1 LAKIDSHLHVWTLDD
16 DRYPMLPGRVPNVP
30 GDVKR
35 LLSSMDEAEV
45 DGALIVQPIFHGF
58 DHGYVN
64 EAIKAHPDRFKGM
77 ALINPQR
84 MDAVDQLDHLVTD
97 KGYTGVRFN
106 PAMWVLGVIEHL
118 GLTPEERSKHFKTC
132 AECQLQHMNDD
143 AGKAIYEKAGELGV
157 PVGFMVSP
165 KYFDQVD
172 DMLSEFPE
180 TPAIID
186 HFGGCKVADGE
197 PGSNAGFDA
206 LIALAKH
213 PQLRIKVSGFVGSS
227 DVAMPH
233 EDTWP
238 MVKALLGAY
247 GAERLMW
254 GTDFPWIQSHG
265 GYVDGTRIIGQ
276 IPDISDGDR
285 AWIMGETATSLF
297 GDWN

>member
-1 LAKIDSHLHVWTLDD
+1 MAKIDSHLHVWTLDD
-16 DRYPMLPGRVPNVP
+16 ERYPMLPGRVPNVP

-64 EAIKAHPDRFKGM
+64 DAIKAHSDRFKGM

-84 MDAVDQLDHLVTD
+84 RDAVDQLDHLVTD
-97 KGYTGVRFN
+97 KGYNGVRFN

-118 GLTPEERSKHFKTC
+118 DLTPAERSKHFETC

-143 AGKAIYEKAGELGV
+143 AGKGIYEKAGELGV

-172 DMLSEFPE
+172 DLLSEFPE

-186 HFGGCKVADGE
+186 HFGGCKVADGA
-197 PGSNAGFDA
+197 PGSNVDFDA
-206 LIALAKH
+206 LMALAKH
-213 PQLRIKVSGFVGSS
+213 PQLRIKVSGFVGPS
-227 DVAMPH
+227 DGAMPH

-254 GTDFPWIQSHG
+254 GTGFPWIQSHG
-265 GYVDGTRIIGQ
+265 GYVDGARIIGQ
-276 IPDISDGDR
+276 IPDVSDGDR
-285 AWIMGETATSLF
+285 AWLMGGTATSLF

>member
-1 LAKIDSHLHVWTLDD
+1 MAKIDSHLHVWTLDD
-16 DRYPMLPGRVPNVP
+16 ERYPMLPGRVPNVP
-30 GDVKR
+30 GDVER
-35 LLSSMDEAEV
+35 LLSSMDEADI

-64 EAIKAHPDRFKGM
+64 QAIKAHPDRFKGM
-77 ALINPQR
+77 ALSNPQR
-84 MDAVDQLDHLVTD
+84 MDAVDQLDRLVTD
-97 KGYTGVRFN
+97 KGYSGVRFN

-118 GLTPEERSKHFKTC
+118 DLTPEERSKHFETC

-143 AGKAIYEKAGELGV
+143 AGKGIYEKAGELGV

-172 DMLSEFPE
+172 DLLSEFPE

-186 HFGGCKVADGE
+186 HFGGCKVADGA
-197 PGSNAGFDA
+197 PGSNVDFDA
-206 LIALAKH
+206 LMALAKH
-213 PQLRIKVSGFVGSS
+213 PQLRIKVSGFVGPS
-227 DVAMPH
+227 DGAMPH

-276 IPDISDGDR
+276 IPGVSDGDR
-285 AWIMGETATSLF
+285 AWLMGGTATSLF

>member
-1 LAKIDSHLHVWTLDD
+1 LAKIDSHLHVWALDD
-16 DRYPMLPGRVPNVP
+16 ERYPMPPGRVPNVP
-30 GDVKR
+30 GDVER
-35 LLSSMDEAEV
+35 LLSSMDEAEI

-64 EAIKAHPDRFKGM
+64 KAIKAHPDRFKGM

-97 KGYTGVRFN
+97 KGYRGVRFN
-106 PAMWVLGVIEHL
+106 PSMWVLGVIEHL
-118 GLTPEERSKHFKTC
+118 DLTPEERSKHFNKC

-143 AGKAIYEKAGELGV
+143 AGKAIYQKAGELGV

-165 KYFDQVD
+165 KYFGQID
-172 DMLSEFPE
+172 DLLNEFPE
-180 TPAIID
+180 TAAIID
-186 HFGGCKVADGE
+186 HFGGCKVADGA
-197 PGSNAGFDA
+197 PGSNLDFDA

-213 PQLRIKVSGFVGSS
+213 PQLRIKVSGFVGPS
-227 DVAMPH
+227 DGAMPH

-265 GYVDGTRIIGQ
+265 GYVEGTRIIGQ

-285 AWIMGETATSLF
+285 DWLMGGTVTSLL
-297 GDWN
+297 GDWS

>member
-1 LAKIDSHLHVWTLDD
+1 
-16 DRYPMLPGRVPNVP
+16 
-30 GDVKR
+30 
-35 LLSSMDEAEV
+35 MDEAEV

-64 EAIKAHPDRFKGM
+64 EAIKAHSDRFKGM

-106 PAMWVLGVIEHL
+106 PAMWVLGVLEHL
-118 GLTPEERSKHFKTC
+118 DLTPEERSKHFKTC

-172 DMLSEFPE
+172 DMLGEFPE

-227 DVAMPH
+227 DGAMPH

>member
-1 LAKIDSHLHVWTLDD
+1 LAKIDSHLHVWALDD
-16 DRYPMLPGRVPNVP
+16 ERYPMLPGRIPNVS
-30 GDVKR
+30 GDVEQ
-35 LLSSMDEAEV
+35 LLSSMDEAEI

-97 KGYTGVRFN
+97 KGYRGVRFN
-106 PAMWVLGVIEHL
+106 PSMWVLGVIEHL
-118 GLTPEERSKHFKTC
+118 DLTPEERSAHFKTC

-143 AGKAIYEKAGELGV
+143 SGKAIYEKAGELGV

-165 KYFDQVD
+165 KFFDQID
-172 DMLSEFPE
+172 DLLGEFPE

-186 HFGGCKVADGE
+186 HFGGCKVADGA
-197 PGSNAGFDA
+197 PGLNPDLDA
-206 LIALAKH
+206 LLALAKH
-213 PQLRIKVSGFVGSS
+213 PQLRIKVSGFVGPSG
-227 DVAMPH
+227 DEMPH

-265 GYVDGTRIIGQ
+265 GYVEGTRIIGQ

-285 AWIMGETATSLF
+285 DWLMGGTATSLF
-297 GDWN
+297 GDWG

>member
-1 LAKIDSHLHVWTLDD
+1 
-16 DRYPMLPGRVPNVP
+16 
-30 GDVKR
+30 
-35 LLSSMDEAEV
+35 MDEAEI

-64 EAIKAHPDRFKGM
+64 KAIKAHPDRFKGM

-97 KGYTGVRFN
+97 KGYRGVRFN
-106 PAMWVLGVIEHL
+106 PSMWVLGVIEHL
-118 GLTPEERSKHFKTC
+118 DLTPEERSKHFNKC

-143 AGKAIYEKAGELGV
+143 AGKAIYQKAGELGV

-165 KYFDQVD
+165 KYFGQID
-172 DMLSEFPE
+172 DLLNEFPE
-180 TPAIID
+180 TAAIID
-186 HFGGCKVADGE
+186 HFGGCKVADGA
-197 PGSNAGFDA
+197 PGSNPDFDA

-213 PQLRIKVSGFVGSS
+213 PQLRIKVSGFVGPS
-227 DVAMPH
+227 DGAMPH

-265 GYVDGTRIIGQ
+265 GYVEGTRIIGQ

-285 AWIMGETATSLF
+285 DWLMGGTVTSLL
-297 GDWN
+297 GDWS

>member
-1 LAKIDSHLHVWTLDD
+1 MAKIDSHLHVWTLDD
-16 DRYPMLPGRVPNVP
+16 ERYPMLPGRVPNVP
-30 GDVKR
+30 GDVER
-35 LLSSMDEAEV
+35 LLSSMDEADI

-64 EAIKAHPDRFKGM
+64 QAIKTHPDRFKGM

-84 MDAVDQLDHLVTD
+84 MDAVDQLDRLVTD
-97 KGYTGVRFN
+97 KGYSGVRFN

-118 GLTPEERSKHFKTC
+118 DLTPEERSKHFETC

-157 PVGFMVSP
+157 AVGFMVSP

-172 DMLSEFPE
+172 DLLSEFPE

-186 HFGGCKVADGE
+186 HFGGCKVADGA
-197 PGSNAGFDA
+197 PGSNADFDA
-206 LIALAKH
+206 LMSLAKH
-213 PQLRIKVSGFVGSS
+213 PQLRIKVSGFVGPS
-227 DVAMPH
+227 DGAMPH

-265 GYVDGTRIIGQ
+265 GYGDGTRIIGQ
-276 IPDISDGDR
+276 IPDVSDGDR
-285 AWIMGETATSLF
+285 AWLMGGTATSLF

>member
-16 DRYPMLPGRVPNVP
+16 ERYPMLPGRVPNVP
-30 GDVKR
+30 GDVER
-35 LLSSMDEAEV
+35 LLSSMDEAEI

-64 EAIKAHPDRFKGM
+64 QAIKTHPDRFKGM

-84 MDAVDQLDHLVTD
+84 MDAVDQLDRLVTD
-97 KGYTGVRFN
+97 KGYSGVRFN

-118 GLTPEERSKHFKTC
+118 DLTPEERSKHFETC

-157 PVGFMVSP
+157 AVGFMVSP

-172 DMLSEFPE
+172 DLLSEFPE

-186 HFGGCKVADGE
+186 HFGGCKVADGA
-197 PGSNAGFDA
+197 PGSNVDFDA
-206 LIALAKH
+206 LMALAKH
-213 PQLRIKVSGFVGSS
+213 PQLRIKVSGFVGPS
-227 DVAMPH
+227 DGAMPH

-276 IPDISDGDR
+276 IPDVSDGDQ
-285 AWIMGETATSLF
+285 AWLMGGTATSLF

>member
-1 LAKIDSHLHVWTLDD
+1 MAKIDSHLHVWALDD
-16 DRYPMLPGRVPNVP
+16 ERYPMPPGRVPNVS
-30 GDVKR
+30 GDVER
-35 LLSSMDEAEV
+35 LLASMDEAQV

-97 KGYTGVRFN
+97 KGYRGVRFN
-106 PAMWVLGVIEHL
+106 PAMWVLGVIDHL
-118 GLTPEERSKHFKTC
+118 NLTPEERSIHFKTC

-143 AGKAIYEKAGELGV
+143 AGKAIYQKAGELGV

-165 KYFDQVD
+165 KYFDQID
-172 DMLSEFPE
+172 DLLTEFPE

-186 HFGGCKVADGE
+186 HFGGCKAADGA
-197 PGSNAGFDA
+197 PGSNPDFDA
-206 LIALAKH
+206 LVALAKH
-213 PQLRIKVSGFVGSS
+213 PQLRIKVSGFVGPS
-227 DVAMPH
+227 DGAMPH

-265 GYVDGTRIIGQ
+265 GYVEGTQIIGQ
-276 IPDISDGDR
+276 IPDISDVDR
-285 AWIMGETATSLF
+285 DWLMGGTATSLF
-297 GDWN
+297 GDWG

>member
-1 LAKIDSHLHVWTLDD
+1 MAKIDSHLHVWTLDD
-16 DRYPMLPGRVPNVP
+16 ERYPMLPGRVPNVP
-30 GDVKR
+30 GDVER
-35 LLSSMDEAEV
+35 LLSSMDEADI

-64 EAIKAHPDRFKGM
+64 EAINAHPDRFKGM

-84 MDAVDQLDHLVTD
+84 MDAVDQLDRLVTD
-97 KGYTGVRFN
+97 KGYSGVRFN
-106 PAMWVLGVIEHL
+106 PAMWVRGVIEHL
-118 GLTPEERSKHFKTC
+118 DLTPEERSKHFETC

-143 AGKAIYEKAGELGV
+143 AGKGIYEKAGELGV

-172 DMLSEFPE
+172 DLLSEFPE

-186 HFGGCKVADGE
+186 HFGGCKVADGA
-197 PGSNAGFDA
+197 PGSNVDFDA
-206 LIALAKH
+206 LMALAKH
-213 PQLRIKVSGFVGSS
+213 PQLRIKVSGFVGPS
-227 DVAMPH
+227 DGAMPH

-265 GYVDGTRIIGQ
+265 GYVDGARIIGQ
-276 IPDISDGDR
+276 IPDVSDGDR
-285 AWIMGETATSLF
+285 AWLMGGTATSLF

>member
-1 LAKIDSHLHVWTLDD
+1 MAKIDSHLHVWALDD
-16 DRYPMLPGRVPNVP
+16 ERYPMPPGRVPNVP
-30 GDVKR
+30 GDVER
-35 LLSSMDEAEV
+35 LLSSMDEAEI

-97 KGYTGVRFN
+97 KGYGGVRFN
-106 PAMWVLGVIEHL
+106 PAMWVLGVTDHL
-118 GLTPEERSKHFKTC
+118 DLTPEERSKHFESC
-132 AECQLQHMNDD
+132 ADCQLQHMNDD
-143 AGKAIYEKAGELGV
+143 AGKAIYQKSGELGV

-165 KYFDQVD
+165 KYFDQID
-172 DMLSEFPE
+172 DLLGEFPE

-186 HFGGCKVADGE
+186 HFGGCKVVDGA
-197 PGSNAGFDA
+197 PGSNPDFDA

-213 PQLRIKVSGFVGSS
+213 PQLRIKVSGFIGPS
-227 DVAMPH
+227 DGAMPH

-265 GYVDGTRIIGQ
+265 GYVEGTRIIDQ

-285 AWIMGETATSLF
+285 DWLMGGTATSLF
-297 GDWN
+297 GDWS